1 MLFCVVCSEVSK
13 SFRLYSF
20 APPSRKIGSSHGG
33 GVRGE
38 LILRVEFALARLGD
52 PSKHPTKRIECRVGG
67 AKKSRVVPPGRYL
80 VLPRWAGSHGGGVRG
95 ELILRVEFALARL
108 GDPSKHPKKRIERV
122 GGAKKLRV
130 VPLGRYL
137 VLPRGKIM
145 HSFVKEFKYQDR
157 YCGRCVLTH

>member
-20 APPSRKIGSSHGG
+20 APPSRKIGS
-33 GVRGE
+33 
-38 LILRVEFALARLGD
+38 
-52 PSKHPTKRIECRVGG
+52 
-67 AKKSRVVPPGRYL
+67 
-80 VLPRWAGSHGGGVRG
+80 SHGGGVRG